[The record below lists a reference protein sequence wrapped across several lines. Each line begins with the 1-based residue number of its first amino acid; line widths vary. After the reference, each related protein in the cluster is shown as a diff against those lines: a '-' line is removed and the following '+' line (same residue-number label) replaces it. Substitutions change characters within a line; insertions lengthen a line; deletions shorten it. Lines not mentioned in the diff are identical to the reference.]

1 MELDIKQSLLDLSSD
16 EYESS
21 YIENRDRVVD
31 ELRSDFKRYEKILK
45 KSFEKKVVFD
55 DTSQNNPMYGDFL
68 SSMNIQFIPKSFVV
82 TNSQGTLYKGVKFDV
97 ILDSIKDKNGSDISW
112 IGVKFLKMYGI
123 NYMLRDIVEKKL
135 KYFSMGDYIPV
146 FDKIEIDE
154 QKS

>member
-1 MELDIKQSLLDLSSD
+1 MELDIKQGLLDLSSD

-31 ELRSDFKRYEKILK
+31 ELRSDFERFNKILK
-45 KSFEKKVVFD
+45 KSFEKKVSF
-55 DTSQNNPMYGDFL
+55 DTSQNNPMYGEFI

-97 ILDSIKDKNGSDISW
+97 ILDSIKNKEDADISW
-112 IGVKFLKMYGI
+112 IGVRFLEMYGVK
-123 NYMLRDIVEKKL
+123 YLLRDIVEKKL
-135 KYFSMGDYIPV
+135 KYLSMGDYIPV
-146 FDKIEIDE
+146 FDEIEIDE